1 MANEKIELFANFRN
15 GISECDIINSKQNQK
30 KFRKNCQ
37 TNLRKILANFKTN
50 TARNSQTV

>member
-1 MANEKIELFANFRN
+1 MANEKIEPFANFRN

-30 KFRKNCQ
+30 KFKKNCQ